1 MEEKTSLFDLQV
13 DTESSDNLREAAKW
27 SRILAIYGFIFIGL
41 FVLVALAAVAGV
53 GFLGNMFGSGYG
65 SSMAGFVAIIYLF
78 MGLLVFFPVLYMFRF
93 GKNCIHAVENND
105 QEALISGIANL
116 KSYFKFTGILTTII
130 VAIYAIII
138 IVAAFGIAFG

>member
-13 DTESSDNLREAAKW
+13 DAESSDNLREAAKW

-53 GFLGNMFGSGYG
+53 GMLGNMFGGAYG
-65 SSMAGFVAIIYLF
+65 SSMAGFVALIYLL

-105 QEALISGIANL
+105 QEALITGIANL
-116 KSYFKFTGILTTII
+116 KSYFKFSGILTTII
-130 VAIYAIII
+130 VAIYAIIF
-138 IVAAFGIAFG
+138 IVAALGIAFG